1 MTECLHIGVL
11 YSERRFIWHFGS
23 IFFSEQRLL
32 GGTNAKGNPN
42 QGIKSKKAAILEAAS
57 QAGQAARA
65 GS

>member
-1 MTECLHIGVL
+1 MVN
-11 YSERRFIWHFGS
+11 ERLCQA
-23 IFFSEQRLL
+23 ELL

-57 QAGQAARA
+57 QAGQATRA